1 MTFVETTAAYSASA
15 SNAGLAV
22 ALPRTVVADPPWW
35 PSLHKN
41 TKGRTEGPYRAGPQR
56 YYRLM
61 EVEDIE
67 AMAPETQAKAHLWL
81 WVLNQHL
88 DWGVRVARAWGFE
101 PQQTLTWCKP
111 GYGTGQ
117 FQCNSEQV
125 LLCRKGGPAGNAFGK
140 TGGTWFEWPRR
151 RHSEKPEGFYDLVER
166 ASPGPYLE
174 MFARR
179 SRPGWMAMGD
189 QLDAAAPILATANA
203 KSTSTDAEHSV
214 D

>member
-1 MTFVETTAAYSASA
+1 MTMYAEATS
-15 SNAGLAV
+15 GPAV
-22 ALPRTVVADPPWW
+22 AGPLEPTVRRLLARTVVADPPWW
-35 PSLHKN
+35 PSLHRN
-41 TKGRTEGPYRAGPQR
+41 TVGRREGPYRAGPQR
-56 YYRLM
+56 YYPLLT
-61 EVEDIE
+61 VEQIE
-67 AMAPETQAKAHLWL
+67 LMAPETAPKAHLWL
-81 WVLNQHL
+81 WTLNQHL

-140 TGGTWFEWPRR
+140 TGGTWFEWPRG
-151 RHSEKPEGFYDLVER
+151 RHSEKPQAFYELVER
-166 ASPGPYLE
+166 VSPGPYHE

-179 SRPGWMAMGD
+179 PREGWTCMGNEVTGV
-189 QLDAAAPILATANA
+189 LVTPNA